1 MRVLEVEGIDAGERH
16 ELVDVDGAVGLGLEG
31 FQLLVRE
38 GDVAV
43 LLELVALHELAAL
56 DHLVV
61 VRAVELLLDA
71 RAAGRVQQ
79 VERELLGVGRH
90 EDADRDR
97 HEPEA
102 ERPRADG
109 ASGHAASF
117 AG

>member
-1 MRVLEVEGIDAGERH
+1 MGSTPASGTNSWMSMARLASASSARSSSS
-16 ELVDVDGAVGLGLEG
+16 
-31 FQLLVRE
+31 E

-43 LLELVALHELAAL
+43 LLELVALHDLAPL

-71 RAAGRVQQ
+71 RPAGRVQQ

-90 EDADRDR
+90 VDADRDG

-102 ERPRADG
+102 DRPRADG
-109 ASGHAASF
+109 AGWHAASF